1 MKRIPASEKMRKE
14 LLKGVEAEK
23 FLSSEILRRA
33 GRFVNLYMSGHL
45 LQENWD
51 LSLWSSYA
59 KMHKT

>member
-1 MKRIPASEKMRKE
+1 MKRIPASEKMHKE

-33 GRFVNLYMSGHL
+33 GRLVNLYMSGHL

-51 LSLWSSYA
+51 LPLWSS
-59 KMHKT
+59 